1 MKNEDLQ
8 KAHSFRD
15 FNYPK
20 KRIKPKKLKTTETKQ
35 KKGFG
40 Q

>member
-1 MKNEDLQ
+1 MKNADLQ

-15 FNYPK
+15 FNLPK
-20 KRIKPKKLKTTETKQ
+20 KRIKPKKLKMIELKT

-40 Q
+40 

>member
-1 MKNEDLQ
+1 MKFADLQ

-15 FNYPK
+15 FNHPK
-20 KRIKPKKLKTTETKQ
+20 KRFKPKKLKTTQAKQ